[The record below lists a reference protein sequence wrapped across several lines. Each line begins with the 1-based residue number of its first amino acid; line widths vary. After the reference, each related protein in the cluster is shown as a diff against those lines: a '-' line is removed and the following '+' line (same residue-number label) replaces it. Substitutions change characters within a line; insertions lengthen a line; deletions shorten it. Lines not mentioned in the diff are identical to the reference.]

1 MAPLLSLLLLVGL
14 LARLVAGSV
23 HGNYSVQVLADA
35 PAVYYPLNETAGG
48 GGVYAADYSGNA
60 RHGAYN
66 SSLLGTAG
74 LYFRAPLTLY
84 PALSMNQSSVG
95 FTSTLV
101 SFVHS
106 RAQLADYASFSL
118 EVWMAAIAAQSA
130 QLVSLGGSAA
140 ASTQTD
146 AAVSIASS
154 GSVTCACN
162 VSHALTAVTAV
173 AHTPF
178 DGKPHHIVCTY
189 NASSSELALYIDG
202 QLSSNRTAGPRT
214 VAGPLFLRVG
224 GDQYRSQGF
233 FSGVLGSVALYNRS
247 LSSARLL
254 SHYQTAVNGSSS
266 LNYSSLFAP
275 PRSLPRLHARPHSV
289 SQPSRAGRLHLLCV
303 RQRLVAARVQSA
315 HAHHRRRDRHRAQL
329 HRLQLRL
336 HSAAAAQRDV
346 AGRQHRQ
353 LADQPRLQRPQRQ
366 QQQVGQQPAHPAA
379 RSSQVRGGHQ
389 LHRGGR
395 VRYGAAAVRVRR
407 RAGGGRSSAQR
418 PVRVLLPGGLQ
429 RHVQQ
434 QLSVHH
440 RSRRPSSRHLHR
452 SRSPA
457 ARHARSVA
465 GQRAHSALSS
475 VGAAASCSTRSSP
488 RPTTPSTCSA
498 PTSAS
503 TASICTARSTSCCG
517 FKAANVPGVTVVNNV
532 KLLSSATNTDALTYC
547 GPANGVI
554 VNDSFILSNDNQ
566 IVLGGCGGAEP
577 VGPYNNL
584 IAASTFIKFNH
595 AGNWLFLQGD
605 NNGNG
610 GEIGANNTIT
620 NCDIVRMDRELGLI
634 VQTYGYPRGI
644 NNVTLDRLRLWSY
657 NDTTQ
662 QTAGGSLLLLNTTD
676 QLAHRSLTLSNFDIP
691 NRPAQ
696 LRHQRQL
703 AALLRQHD
711 SPQAAARQQ
720 QSAQPAHRRSLLHHF
735 QPRRSSIGL
744 HSPRLVASGPS
755 HCRTAGSSSLSG
767 SVVFVLGVYVTLFDS
782 YQLSTCCPRHV
793 RRRVGWL
800 LKLELRRLT
809 QFVREKHYQ

>member
-275 PRSLPRLHARPHSV
+275 PRSLPVSTLGLIQYPNPPVPAGSTFSVSANGSSLHVYSLPTPTTDGVIGTGLNFTGCSFAFTRPLLLNVTWRAGSIVSWQINPVSNGLNASSSRSGNSLLIPLHAP
-289 SQPSRAGRLHLLCV
+289 AKFE
-303 RQRLVAARVQSA
+303 VAINSIVE
-315 HAHHRRRDRHRAQL
+315 DVYDTAQL
-329 HRLQLRL
+329 LYVFADGPEVDAPLPSDPSVYYFPAGYNGTFNNNSL
-336 HSAAAAQRDV
+336 FTIAAGD
-346 AGRQHRQ
+346 
-353 LADQPRLQRPQRQ
+353 
-366 QQQVGQQPAHPAA
+366 
-379 RSSQVRGGHQ
+379 
-389 LHRGGR
+389 LHRGI
-395 VRYGAAAVRVRR
+395 YIAPGAQL
-407 RAGGGRSSAQR
+407 RAMLALS
-418 PVRVLLPGGLQ
+418 PV
-429 RHVQQ
+429 
-434 QLSVHH
+434 
-440 RSRRPSSRHLHR
+440 
-452 SRSPA
+452 
-457 ARHARSVA
+457 
-465 GQRAHSALSS
+465 SALTPPFR
-475 VGAAASCSTRSSP
+475 VWGRGFLFNPQLTKTNNAIDLFSTNI
-488 RPTTPSTCSA
+488 
-498 PTSAS
+498 
-503 TASICTARSTSCCG
+503 SIDSIHLYGSLNKLLG

-691 NRPAQ
+691 TVLPSFVTNGNWQLYFVNMTVRKQPLVSNSQLNLHIVAPSYTTFSRAAPASVFT
-696 LRHQRQL
+696 LHAL
-703 AALLRQHD
+703 SPPAPPTAALLE
-711 SPQAAARQQ
+711 AR
-720 QSAQPAHRRSLLHHF
+720 R
-735 QPRRSSIGL
+735 
-744 HSPRLVASGPS
+744 
-755 HCRTAGSSSLSG
+755 
-767 SVVFVLGVYVTLFDS
+767 
-782 YQLSTCCPRHV
+782 
-793 RRRVGWL
+793 
-800 LKLELRRLT
+800 
-809 QFVREKHYQ
+809 